1 MNKIF
6 EFINSL
12 LTFTENSKLIGVDN
26 QMPLLNYIF
35 IKAKPKGM
43 YTNLE
48 FMELYMGEKIKKIEG
63 NNLAQLKSI
72 RDFTFNLKSD
82 NLQNVSNEEFEINCK
97 NSYFEE

>member
-43 YTNLE
+43 YTTLSLWN
-48 FMELYMGEKIKKIEG
+48 YIWEKKSKK
-63 NNLAQLKSI
+63 
-72 RDFTFNLKSD
+72 
-82 NLQNVSNEEFEINCK
+82 
-97 NSYFEE
+97 